1 MNQIME
7 FLSGANA
14 LDPLK
19 ALQYRAFMSA
29 RIRRRQ
35 TRADAGAQFWSNPK
49 FAAWESA
56 ASPTMIMVKGEYTT
70 RLQVQSFA
78 VDVINNL
85 RSRTVHTLWA
95 LKSIPAHGATAA
107 SAIDIIKGLI
117 CQAIQL
123 NVSQHTERSLALSC
137 AQFRA
142 ADSVE
147 QWFDLLARTIASF
160 PQLYIIVDME
170 AVGGSY
176 FDDISW
182 LSQLAAMFQRHAS
195 GKWIS
200 RLKILLISYG
210 SMMRQQD
217 DLLNFRDNV
226 VPVRSSQTS
235 LMLQGRPPG
244 SISPDLGRSRHVR
257 GSMRTRYGL
266 NRARHSTPIGT

>member
-1 MNQIME
+1 
-7 FLSGANA
+7 
-14 LDPLK
+14 
-19 ALQYRAFMSA
+19 MSSH
-29 RIRRRQ
+29 
-35 TRADAGAQFWSNPK
+35 TAQCFT
-49 FAAWESA
+49 AY
-56 ASPTMIMVKGEYTT
+56 G
-70 RLQVQSFA
+70 
-78 VDVINNL
+78 
-85 RSRTVHTLWA
+85 TL
-95 LKSIPAHGATAA
+95 T
-107 SAIDIIKGLI
+107 
-117 CQAIQL
+117 
-123 NVSQHTERSLALSC
+123 C
-137 AQFRA
+137 AELCAKFRA